1 MKGFNRALFAAGLLI
16 AFFSCGLDSLFI
28 HEIILEMPRRPLAWL
43 SLGVLSYELRWI
55 DEEGQERF
63 ALVAE
68 DETVSLRLPRG
79 GRAAIRAL
87 PLCGEAIL
95 DQAGSLY
102 PFDVEEPEND
112 MPSKKPDRMKLSFQS
127 GYAVAVADALEAAGR
142 DPWAYPIEKL
152 AAIPEGIGRDPWTLP
167 AWKTAQA
174 LIDGNFRLSLF
185 PKPATEVRLPGDAE
199 WWPES
204 PYCLIE
210 RGDKGSVVTLPEG
223 IHGFFSPSER
233 LIVSVSDGK
242 AIVQRI
248 PFGERARLNP
258 GN

>member
-1 MKGFNRALFAAGLLI
+1 MKGFNRSLLAAGLLI

-43 SLGVLSYELRWI
+43 NLGVLSYELRWN
-55 DEEGQERF
+55 DEEGKERF
-63 ALVAE
+63 AVVAE
-68 DETVSLRLPRG
+68 DDIFSLRLRRG
-79 GRAAIRAL
+79 GSEAIRAL
-87 PLCGEAIL
+87 PRCGEAIL
-95 DQAGSLY
+95 DQAGGLY
-102 PFDVEEPEND
+102 PFDVQEPEND
-112 MPSKKPDRMKLSFQS
+112 LPSKRPDRVKLSFQS

-233 LIVSVSDGK
+233 LIVKVGDGE
-242 AIVQRI
+242 AILQRL
-248 PFGERARLNP
+248 PTGERARLTP